1 MAMARRQHR
10 PPAGHWLTCG
20 PEGPHALVP
29 GGRTCTQASASAATA
44 EVSTRMRVGGR
55 EGEGERG
62 REGGRELEG
71 GCVCSKRWEEPLSTN
86 VVLGFELG
94 HARPFFPGS
103 EVPARAAPA

>member
-62 REGGRELEG
+62 GGMVSRFHR
-71 GCVCSKRWEEPLSTN
+71 RWQAAHRPL
-86 VVLGFELG
+86 
-94 HARPFFPGS
+94 
-103 EVPARAAPA
+103 AATGTG